1 VHSLPGDLSPGSFFS
16 HFFAKP
22 LTLFPEIVIFRAL
35 FEHIFMSQVK
45 KEELEKNRVKFTFT
59 FTPEEAKPYMEE
71 AAKQLAE
78 TTKIPGFRPGKAT
91 FDVVKQHVGEM
102 TLMEAALDSMVRKSF
117 VETVLAENLDTVG
130 SPHINVEKLAP
141 ENDIVFTA
149 EVSLMPSVQS
159 LADYKKLSVEKQD
172 TKVADKDIDLALND
186 LQRMQT
192 TEVRAESGTV
202 VGDKSKVV
210 VSMDMTLEGVP
221 VEGGQSPNH
230 AVYMNEEYYIPGFK
244 EELVGMKEGEKKTFT
259 LSFPKEHAQGLLAG
273 KDVEFNV
280 EVKELF
286 NLQPPELNDE
296 FAKKIGM
303 ETMQA
308 LRDAISTNLEAEK
321 SREAQAKEEKEMLEL
336 IANKTKFD
344 DIPDLLVNEE
354 INKMVL
360 ELQRAVEA
368 QGVEFDTYVKNLG
381 KTLADMKLDFTPQA
395 LMRVKVAIIMREIAR
410 KEDVKVDE
418 KELDAELDRI
428 AGQYEEKETK
438 EQVFSP
444 QYRDYMTHLMT
455 NRQVIDLLRGMMV
468 K

>member
-1 VHSLPGDLSPGSFFS
+1 
-16 HFFAKP
+16 
-22 LTLFPEIVIFRAL
+22 
-35 FEHIFMSQVK
+35 
-45 KEELEKNRVKFTFT
+45 
-59 FTPEEAKPYMEE
+59 
-71 AAKQLAE
+71 
-78 TTKIPGFRPGKAT
+78 
-91 FDVVKQHVGEM
+91 
-102 TLMEAALDSMVRKSF
+102 
-117 VETVLAENLDTVG
+117 
-130 SPHINVEKLAP
+130 
-141 ENDIVFTA
+141 
-149 EVSLMPSVQS
+149 
-159 LADYKKLSVEKQD
+159 
-172 TKVADKDIDLALND
+172 
-186 LQRMQT
+186 
-192 TEVRAESGTV
+192 
-202 VGDKSKVV
+202 
-210 VSMDMTLEGVP
+210 
-221 VEGGQSPNH
+221 
-230 AVYMNEEYYIPGFK
+230 MNEEYYIPGFK

>member
-1 VHSLPGDLSPGSFFS
+1 MS
-16 HFFAKP
+16 H
-22 LTLFPEIVIFRAL
+22 
-35 FEHIFMSQVK
+35 VK

-59 FTPEEAKPYMEE
+59 FTPDEAKPFMEE
-71 AAKQLAE
+71 AAKLMAE
-78 TTKIPGFRPGKAT
+78 NTKIPGFRPGKAN
-91 FDVVKQHVGEM
+91 FEVVKQHVGEM
-102 TLMEAALDSMVRKSF
+102 KIMEAALDSMVRKSF
-117 VETVLAENLDTVG
+117 VETVLAEKLDTVG
-130 SPHINVEKLAP
+130 SPNINVEKLAP

-149 EVSLMPSVQS
+149 EVSLMPAVQS
-159 LADYKKLSVEKQD
+159 LADYKKLSVKKQEA
-172 TKVADKDIDLALND
+172 KIEDKDINLALND

-192 TEVRAESGTV
+192 TEVRAESDTV

-210 VSMDMTLEGVP
+210 VSMDMLLEGVP

-230 AVYMNEEYYIPGFK
+230 AVYMNEEHYIPGFK
-244 EELVGMKEGEKKTFT
+244 DKLVGLKEGDKKDFT
-259 LSFPKEHAQGLLAG
+259 LTFPKEHAQGLLAG
-273 KDVEFNV
+273 KAVEFKI

-286 NLQPPELNDE
+286 TLQPPELDDA
-296 FAKKIGM
+296 FAKKVGM

-308 LRDAISTNLEAEK
+308 LRDAISTNLGAEK
-321 SREAQAKEEKEMLEL
+321 SRESQAKEEKEMLEL
-336 IANKTKFD
+336 VANKTKYD
-344 DIPDLLVNEE
+344 EIPDLLVNEE

-395 LMRVKVAIIMREIAR
+395 LMRVKVAIVMRAIAR

-428 AGQYEEKETK
+428 ATQYEEKETK
-438 EQVFSP
+438 EQVYSP
-444 QYRDYMTHLMT
+444 QYRDYMTQLMI
-455 NRQVIDLLRGMMV
+455 NRQVIVLLRSMMV